1 MLVNADVAWKGGQV
15 AVIGDRS
22 TAVSGWLERR
32 GVAQVEHF
40 EEPDSKSSGGFDV
53 VAWPSGFERCTS
65 GELGDRLDD
74 VAAMLREDGTLV
86 LRLRTLGVASRGD
99 GSGGPPLSEL
109 VFPAVAQR
117 STEVTAWDA
126 ATFSAWLEARG
137 FRVVAKRRVARTSGE
152 LKALDRFAD
161 KLAAIPTQDLQTA
174 AVDFTLRRAPEP
186 EATEP
191 ESTGAEGDETA
202 ESAGADGSAAAGDL
216 LTRFAVVVAGDDV
229 LEIKPSEDGATEI
242 PLDDVT
248 VTTATPGTVAEGSL
262 EPDSSDV
269 IVCSLTL
276 ERIEPE
282 RLEDAARTVY
292 GALRPG
298 GQLLL
303 GVAADGA
310 GIATGTTILVS
321 LLRAGLEA
329 VAAESSGDTQ
339 YFHLLRPLELPD
351 IVRFSGISA

>member
-1 MLVNADVAWKGGQV
+1 MLG
-15 AVIGDRS
+15 
-22 TAVSGWLERR
+22 
-32 GVAQVEHF
+32 
-40 EEPDSKSSGGFDV
+40 
-53 VAWPSGFERCTS
+53 
-65 GELGDRLDD
+65 
-74 VAAMLREDGTLV
+74 EDGTLV
-86 LRLRTLGVASRGD
+86 LRLRTLGVAPRGD
-99 GSGGPPLSEL
+99 GNGGPPLSEL
-109 VFPAVAQR
+109 VFPAAAQR

-137 FRVVAKRRVARTSGE
+137 FRVVAERRVARTSGE
-152 LKALDRFAD
+152 LKALDQFAD
-161 KLAAIPTQDLQTA
+161 KLAAIPDQDLQTA

-186 EATEP
+186 KATEP
-191 ESTGAEGDETA
+191 ESPAPEADEATGAD
-202 ESAGADGSAAAGDL
+202 SSAADEL
-216 LTRFAVVVAGDDV
+216 LSRFAVVVAGDDV
-229 LEIKPSEDGATEI
+229 LEIKPSEDDATEI

-269 IVCSLTL
+269 IACRLTF

-292 GALRPG
+292 RALRPG

-303 GVAADGA
+303 EVAADGA
-310 GIATGTTILVS
+310 GIATPTTILVS
-321 LLRAGLEA
+321 LLRAGLEV
-329 VAAESSGDTQ
+329 VAAESSGDVQ

>member
-1 MLVNADVAWKGGQV
+1 
-15 AVIGDRS
+15 
-22 TAVSGWLERR
+22 
-32 GVAQVEHF
+32 
-40 EEPDSKSSGGFDV
+40 
-53 VAWPSGFERCTS
+53 
-65 GELGDRLDD
+65 
-74 VAAMLREDGTLV
+74 MLREDGTLV
-86 LRLRTLGVASRGD
+86 LRLRTLGVAPRGD
-99 GSGGPPLSEL
+99 GNGGPPLSEL
-109 VFPAVAQR
+109 VFPAAAQR

-137 FRVVAKRRVARTSGE
+137 FRVVAERRVARTSGE

-161 KLAAIPTQDLQTA
+161 KLAAIPEQDLQTA

-191 ESTGAEGDETA
+191 ESTGAEGDDTA
-202 ESAGADGSAAAGDL
+202 ESADGSAAADDL
-216 LTRFAVVVAGDDV
+216 LSRFAVVVAGDDV

-321 LLRAGLEA
+321 LLRAGLEV
-329 VAAESSGDTQ
+329 VAAESSGDIQ
-339 YFHLLRPLELPD
+339 CFHLLRPLELPD